1 MSIRNYIAVLT
12 FAGMFSAAQAGEW
25 TCVGSTFTPDEASPA
40 TAAATGLTAMN
51 MGRLLFNNANV
62 GTIEARC
69 NITNPND
76 AGANPGWGHLEI
88 THLDPD
94 GMGNATQVLI
104 QLMEVNKATGNTAVI
119 TTYDSNNFNAVVL
132 NVHGFAYNW
141 NFVNFAYYV
150 NVKITRQ
157 NANMNPW
164 LARVRLFD

>member
-1 MSIRNYIAVLT
+1 MSIRNYIAALA

-25 TCVGSTFTPDEASPA
+25 TCVGSAFALDESSLASASNGITPP
-40 TAAATGLTAMN
+40 TAA
-51 MGRLLFNNANV
+51 RLQFLGNTF

-76 AGANPGWGHLEI
+76 AGGNPGWGHIEI
-88 THLDPD
+88 THNDPD
-94 GMGNATQVLI
+94 GMANAVGVVV
-104 QLMEVNKATGNTAVI
+104 QLVEVNKVNGIAVPFF
-119 TTYDSNNFNAVVL
+119 TYDSSNFNSAIL
-132 NVHGFAYNW
+132 RALAFNKAW

-150 NVKITRQ
+150 NVTITRP